1 MKTLRWAV
9 LLAVVLSACRSNDP
23 ITPAPNNLT
32 QVPFRIKTIRQQT
45 AYDDPTVRD
54 QDFTTAY
61 RYDSLGRVI
70 FIENHWL
77 NRNLENQYQG
87 NKLAV
92 RLTYSFGTLT
102 LRETFE
108 YDAQGNL
115 TLLIQA
121 DDRPRYAYTFRYT
134 PEGRMREVRV
144 ESLTFSYVRVSQYV
158 WKGGNVVA
166 RNEFDGAGKPL
177 SEWTTE
183 YDSALNPYA
192 LSPADPDVPT
202 SRNNPLRST
211 LTRDYTG
218 LIDLI
223 ANPVE
228 IAHDY
233 SPEGLPLRKRYNYSG
248 RTETFAYEARR

>member
-1 MKTLRWAV
+1 MKTLRWAI
-9 LLAVVLSACRSNDP
+9 LFAVVLSACRSSEP
-23 ITPAPNNLT
+23 VLPAPADLS

-45 AYDDPTVRD
+45 AYNDPLVRD

-61 RYDSLGRVI
+61 RYDSLGRVT
-70 FIENHWL
+70 FIENHWP
-77 NRNLENQYQG
+77 NQNLEYQYQG
-87 NKLAV
+87 DKLAV

-115 TLLIQA
+115 TRLTQA
-121 DDRPRYAYTFRYT
+121 DDRPRYAHTFRYT

-144 ESLTFSYVRVSQYV
+144 ESLTFSYVRVSRFV
-158 WKGGNVVA
+158 WDGDNVVA

-177 SEWTTE
+177 SEWTTK
-183 YDSALNPYA
+183 YDSAPNPYA

-202 SRNNPLRST
+202 SLNNPIHST
-211 LTRDYTG
+211 LVRDYTG
-218 LIDLI
+218 LIDLA
-223 ANPVE
+223 ANPVVVTHE
-228 IAHDY
+228 Y